1 MMFPMVLMEGLS
13 RPLKLKGAPVLLPA
27 SQCVCPHVEEEASP
41 VKGWTMM
48 SAHFRLAK
56 DALES
61 FVSFATI
68 FWQASPRSLVAF
80 CRVRAPPLT
89 QEIPKAFSAAAQ
101 VATQPFRAVKELR
114 SGSRRPG

>member
-1 MMFPMVLMEGLS
+1 
-13 RPLKLKGAPVLLPA
+13 
-27 SQCVCPHVEEEASP
+27 
-41 VKGWTMM
+41 M

-80 CRVRAPPLT
+80 CRV
-89 QEIPKAFSAAAQ
+89 
-101 VATQPFRAVKELR
+101 ATQPFRAVKELR
-114 SGSRRPG
+114 SGSRPSISWQL